1 MKWWNYIPYVN
12 FIIACVFML
21 LIIWTWINVFFAKSD
36 SMLIGLFLILQAIVT
51 AYYLAM
57 FIYSLVLFQ
66 KRSSMTERNMP
77 EGILLFFLLVVPF
90 VFLL

>member
-1 MKWWNYIPYVN
+1 MP
-12 FIIACVFML
+12 
-21 LIIWTWINVFFAKSD
+21 LIIWTSINVFFAKSD
-36 SMLIGLFLILQAIVT
+36 SMLIGLFLILQAIIS

-66 KRSSMTERNMP
+66 KRNSMTERNMP
-77 EGILLFFLLVVPF
+77 EGILLLFLLVVPF

>member
-1 MKWWNYIPYVN
+1 VP
-12 FIIACVFML
+12 
-21 LIIWTWINVFFAKSD
+21 LIIWTSINVFFAKSD
-36 SMLIGLFLILQAIVT
+36 SMLIGLFLILQAIIS

-66 KRSSMTERNMP
+66 KRNSMTERNMP
-77 EGILLFFLLVVPF
+77 EGILLLFLLIVPF